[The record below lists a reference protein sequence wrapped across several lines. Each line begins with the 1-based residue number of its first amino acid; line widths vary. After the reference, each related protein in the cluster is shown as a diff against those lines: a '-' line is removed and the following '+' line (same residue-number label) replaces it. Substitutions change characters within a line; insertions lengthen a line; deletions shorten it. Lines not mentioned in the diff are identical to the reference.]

1 MSDNPLNLLKE
12 ELENDD
18 IQIKVNAIHRFPV
31 IMAVFP
37 PDKII
42 SEFIPYIQKIISTE
56 EDEVLLAISEELPRF
71 KSYLDG
77 KQMTAVLPLF
87 VSLLGCEETV
97 VRESTVEGLRKL
109 VPSFSEEQVQKD
121 LIPMVVNI
129 SNTEAFQLKVS
140 ACYLIRICYPKAGKE
155 KEKLVNLYFKLCDDD
170 TPIIKRT
177 AAKEFGP
184 LCLIIEKDTV
194 KSEMLNCYKKFMNE
208 SDTVRVTI
216 LPSIV
221 QLSKIFQEPE
231 LQKQHIQNINSA
243 SIDKSWRVRNELAN
257 LYPQFIDYFQNNP
270 NLDLV
275 QPICTLMKDSETEV
289 KASALKALNQVI
301 SKLPSDKVTSQIVP
315 TLRGL
320 NNESNKDTK
329 SNIGL
334 LFGPISRII
343 GYTGFNANL
352 GTMMDT
358 LMKDEN
364 AEVRLGV
371 AKSMYDI
378 FVSSDGSLL
387 SSVNSFL
394 GTMQKDAQYRIR
406 ECVYDTLAK
415 LGIKYGLEVF
425 KNNIE
430 GLYFNYLTDN
440 VASVREIGIKS
451 LSSLIK
457 QFGPNWVTSS
467 LIPKLQSHLSGQKIS
482 YLNRMCMIHSVCV
495 CAEFLDAKQNT
506 EFIVPILSKGL
517 KDKIPNVRFY
527 TIKLIEKLYKN
538 LDSSSK
544 TKLETSIKSLMSDE
558 DPDVKY
564 FASKFMGGET
574 PK

>member
-1 MSDNPLNLLKE
+1 
-12 ELENDD
+12 
-18 IQIKVNAIHRFPV
+18 
-31 IMAVFP
+31 MAVFP

-451 LSSLIK
+451 LSTLIK

-527 TIKLIEKLYKN
+527 TIKLIEKIYKN

>member
-1 MSDNPLNLLKE
+1 
-12 ELENDD
+12 
-18 IQIKVNAIHRFPV
+18 
-31 IMAVFP
+31 MAVFP

-544 TKLETSIKSLMSDE
+544 TKLEGSIKALMSDE

>member
-1 MSDNPLNLLKE
+1 
-12 ELENDD
+12 
-18 IQIKVNAIHRFPV
+18 
-31 IMAVFP
+31 MAVLQ

-71 KSYLDG
+71 KSVLDG

-87 VSLLGCEETV
+87 LSLLGCEETV

-109 VPSFSEEQVQKD
+109 VPSFTDEQVQKD

-129 SNTEAFQLKVS
+129 SNGEAFQFKVS

-231 LQKQHIQNINSA
+231 LQKLHIQNINSA

-289 KASALKALNQVI
+289 KASALKALNQII
-301 SKLPSDKVTSQIVP
+301 SKLPSDKVNTQIVP

-364 AEVRLGV
+364 ADVRLGV

-387 SSVNSFL
+387 SSINSFL

-430 GLYFNYLTDN
+430 GLFFNYLTDN

-457 QFGPNWVTSS
+457 QFGTSWVTSS

-495 CAEFLDAKQNT
+495 CAEYLDTKQNS
-506 EFIVPILSKGL
+506 EFIVPILAKGL

-527 TIKLIEKLYKN
+527 TIKLIEKIYKN

-544 TKLETSIKSLMSDE
+544 SKLEGGIKALISDE

-564 FASKFMGGET
+564 FASKFMGGDT

>member
-1 MSDNPLNLLKE
+1 
-12 ELENDD
+12 
-18 IQIKVNAIHRFPV
+18 
-31 IMAVFP
+31 MAVFP
-37 PDKII
+37 SDKII
-42 SEFIPYIQKIISTE
+42 SEFIPYIQKIINTE

-87 VSLLGCEETV
+87 LALLGCEETV

-109 VPSFSEEQVQKD
+109 VPSFTEEQVQKD

-129 SNTEAFQLKVS
+129 SNTEAFQWKVS

-231 LQKQHIQNINSA
+231 LQKLHIQNINAA

-301 SKLPSDKVTSQIVP
+301 SKLPADKVTSQIVP

-329 SNIGL
+329 ANIGL

-343 GYTGFNANL
+343 GYTSFNANL

-371 AKSMYDI
+371 AKSMYEI
-378 FVSSDGSLL
+378 FASSDGSLL
-387 SSVNSFL
+387 SSTNSFL

-430 GLYFNYLTDN
+430 GLFFNYLTDN

-457 QFGPNWVTSS
+457 QFGTTWVTSS

-482 YLNRMCMIHSVCV
+482 YLNRMCMLHSVCV
-495 CAEFLDAKQNT
+495 CAEYLDAKQNA
-506 EFIVPILSKGL
+506 EFIVPLLSKGL

-527 TIKLIEKLYKN
+527 TIKLIEKIFKN
-538 LDSSSK
+538 LDTTSK
-544 TKLETSIKSLMSDE
+544 SKLEGSIKTLLSDE

-564 FASKFMGGET
+564 FASKFMGSDT

>member
-1 MSDNPLNLLKE
+1 
-12 ELENDD
+12 
-18 IQIKVNAIHRFPV
+18 
-31 IMAVFP
+31 MAVFP
-37 PDKII
+37 ADKII
-42 SEFIPYIQKIISTE
+42 SEFIPYIQKIINTE

-87 VSLLGCEETV
+87 LALLGCEETV

-109 VPSFSEEQVQKD
+109 VPSFTEEQVQKD

-129 SNTEAFQLKVS
+129 SNTEAFQWKVS

-231 LQKQHIQNINSA
+231 LQKLHIQNINAA

-257 LYPQFIDYFQNNP
+257 LYPQFIDYFQNSP

-289 KASALKALNQVI
+289 KASALKALNQII
-301 SKLPSDKVTSQIVP
+301 SKLPSDKVNTQIVP

-387 SSVNSFL
+387 SSINSFL

-430 GLYFNYLTDN
+430 GLFFNYLTDN

-457 QFGPNWVTSS
+457 QFGTSWVTSS

-495 CAEFLDAKQNT
+495 CAEYLDTKQNS
-506 EFIVPILSKGL
+506 EFIVPILAKGL

-527 TIKLIEKLYKN
+527 TIKLIEKIYKN

-544 TKLETSIKSLMSDE
+544 SKLEGGIKSLISDE

-564 FASKFMGGET
+564 FASKFMGGDT

>member
-1 MSDNPLNLLKE
+1 
-12 ELENDD
+12 
-18 IQIKVNAIHRFPV
+18 
-31 IMAVFP
+31 MAVFP

-343 GYTGFNANL
+343 GYTSFNANL

>member
-1 MSDNPLNLLKE
+1 
-12 ELENDD
+12 
-18 IQIKVNAIHRFPV
+18 
-31 IMAVFP
+31 MAVLQ

-71 KSYLDG
+71 KSVLDG

-87 VSLLGCEETV
+87 LSLLGCEETV

-109 VPSFSEEQVQKD
+109 VPSFTDEQVQKD

-129 SNTEAFQLKVS
+129 SNGEAFQFKVS

-231 LQKQHIQNINSA
+231 LQKLHIQNINSA

-289 KASALKALNQVI
+289 KASALKALNQII
-301 SKLPSDKVTSQIVP
+301 SKLPSDKVNTQIVP

-364 AEVRLGV
+364 ADVRLGV

-387 SSVNSFL
+387 SSINSFL

-430 GLYFNYLTDN
+430 GLFFNYLTDN

-457 QFGPNWVTSS
+457 QFGTSWVTSS

-495 CAEFLDAKQNT
+495 CAEYLDTKQNA
-506 EFIVPILSKGL
+506 EFSVLILTKGF
-517 KDKIPNVRFY
+517 KDKIPNVKYY
-527 TIKLIEKLYKN
+527 TIKLIEKIYKN

-544 TKLETSIKSLMSDE
+544 TKLEAGIKALISDE

>member
-1 MSDNPLNLLKE
+1 M
-12 ELENDD
+12 
-18 IQIKVNAIHRFPV
+18 IMRVIPV
-31 IMAVFP
+31 
-37 PDKII
+37 DKII
-42 SEFIPYIQKIISTE
+42 SEFIPYMQKIISTE

-71 KSYLDG
+71 KSVLDG

-87 VSLLGCEETV
+87 LSLLGCEETV

-109 VPSFSEEQVQKD
+109 VPSFTDEQVQKD

-129 SNTEAFQLKVS
+129 SNGEAFQFKVS

-231 LQKQHIQNINSA
+231 LQKLHIQNINSA

-289 KASALKALNQVI
+289 KASALKALNQII
-301 SKLPSDKVTSQIVP
+301 SKLPSDKVNSQIVP

-364 AEVRLGV
+364 ADVRLGV

-387 SSVNSFL
+387 SSINSFL

-430 GLYFNYLTDN
+430 GLFFNYLTDN

-457 QFGPNWVTSS
+457 QFGTSWVTSS

-495 CAEFLDAKQNT
+495 CAEYLDTKQNA
-506 EFIVPILSKGL
+506 EFIVPILTKGL

-527 TIKLIEKLYKN
+527 TIKLIEKIYKN

-544 TKLETSIKSLMSDE
+544 TKLEGGIKALISDE

>member
-1 MSDNPLNLLKE
+1 
-12 ELENDD
+12 
-18 IQIKVNAIHRFPV
+18 
-31 IMAVFP
+31 MAVFP

-97 VRESTVEGLRKL
+97 VIESTVEGLRKL

>member
-1 MSDNPLNLLKE
+1 
-12 ELENDD
+12 
-18 IQIKVNAIHRFPV
+18 
-31 IMAVFP
+31 MAVFP
-37 PDKII
+37 ADKII
-42 SEFIPYIQKIISTE
+42 SEFIPYIQKIINTE

-87 VSLLGCEETV
+87 LALLGCEETV

-109 VPSFSEEQVQKD
+109 VPSFTEEQVQKD

-129 SNTEAFQLKVS
+129 SNTEAFQWKVS

-231 LQKQHIQNINSA
+231 LQKLHIQNINAA

-257 LYPQFIDYFQNNP
+257 LYPQFIDYFQNSP

-289 KASALKALNQVI
+289 KASALKALNQII
-301 SKLPSDKVTSQIVP
+301 SKLPSDKVNTQIVP

-387 SSVNSFL
+387 SSINSFL

-430 GLYFNYLTDN
+430 GLFFNYLTDN

-457 QFGPNWVTSS
+457 QFGTSWVTSS

-495 CAEFLDAKQNT
+495 CAEYLDTKQNS
-506 EFIVPILSKGL
+506 EFIVPILAKGL

-527 TIKLIEKLYKN
+527 TIKLIEKIYKN

-544 TKLETSIKSLMSDE
+544 SKLEGGIKALISDE

-564 FASKFMGGET
+564 FASKFMGGDT

>member
-1 MSDNPLNLLKE
+1 
-12 ELENDD
+12 
-18 IQIKVNAIHRFPV
+18 
-31 IMAVFP
+31 MAVFP
-37 PDKII
+37 PEKII
-42 SEFIPYIQKIISTE
+42 SEFIPYIQKIIPNE
-56 EDEVLLAISEELPRF
+56 EDEVLLAISEELPHF
-71 KSYLDG
+71 KSYLDS

-87 VSLLGCEETV
+87 QSLLGCEETV

-109 VPSFSEEQVQKD
+109 VPSLTDEQVQKD
-121 LIPMVVNI
+121 LVPMVLNI
-129 SNTEAFQLKVS
+129 SNMEAFQWKVS
-140 ACYLIRICYPKAGKE
+140 SCYLIRICYPQAGKE
-155 KEKLVNLYFKLCDDD
+155 KERLVNLYSKLCDDD

-184 LCLIIEKDTV
+184 LCLIIEKETV
-194 KSEMLNCYKKFMNE
+194 KSEMLNYYKKFMNE

-221 QLSKIFQEPE
+221 QLSKIFTDSES
-231 LQKQHIQNINSA
+231 QKLHIQNINAA
-243 SIDKSWRVRNELAN
+243 STDKSWRVRNELAN
-257 LYPQFIDYFQNNP
+257 LYPQFIDYFQNNS
-270 NLDLV
+270 NIDLV

-289 KASALKALNQVI
+289 KASALKALNAVI
-301 SKLPSDKVTSQIVP
+301 NKLPSDKVTSQIVP

-378 FVSSDGSLL
+378 FVSSEGSLL
-387 SSVNSFL
+387 SSINSFL
-394 GTMQKDAQYRIR
+394 GTMQKDSQYRIR
-406 ECVYDTLAK
+406 ECVYDTLAR
-415 LGIKYGLEVF
+415 LGLKYGLEVF

-430 GLYFNYLTDN
+430 GLFFNYLTDT

-451 LSSLIK
+451 LSSLIP
-457 QFGPNWVTSS
+457 QFGISWVTTG
-467 LIPKLQSHLSGQKIS
+467 LIPKLQSHLSTPKIS
-482 YLNRMCMIHSVCV
+482 YLNRMCMIHSVVV
-495 CAEFLDAKQNT
+495 CAEYLEPKQNAD
-506 EFIVPILSKGL
+506 FIVPILNKGL
-517 KDKIPNVRFY
+517 KDKIPNVKFY
-527 TIKLIEKLYKN
+527 TIKLIEKIYKN

-544 TKLETSIKSLMSDE
+544 SKLEGSIKALMTDE

-564 FASKFMGGET
+564 FATKFFDT

>member
-1 MSDNPLNLLKE
+1 
-12 ELENDD
+12 
-18 IQIKVNAIHRFPV
+18 
-31 IMAVFP
+31 MAVLQ

-71 KSYLDG
+71 KSVLDG

-87 VSLLGCEETV
+87 LSLLGCEETV

-109 VPSFSEEQVQKD
+109 VPSFTDEQVQKD

-129 SNTEAFQLKVS
+129 SNGEAFQFKVS

-231 LQKQHIQNINSA
+231 LQKLHIQNINSA
-243 SIDKSWRVRNELAN
+243 SIDKSWRVRNELAK

-289 KASALKALNQVI
+289 KASALKALNQII
-301 SKLPSDKVTSQIVP
+301 SKLPSDKVNTQIVP

-364 AEVRLGV
+364 ADVRLGV

-387 SSVNSFL
+387 SSINSFL

-430 GLYFNYLTDN
+430 GLFFNYLTDN

-457 QFGPNWVTSS
+457 QFGTSWVTSS

-495 CAEFLDAKQNT
+495 CAEYLDTKQNA
-506 EFIVPILSKGL
+506 EFIVPILTKGL

-527 TIKLIEKLYKN
+527 TIKLIEKIYKN

-544 TKLETSIKSLMSDE
+544 TKLEAGIKALISDE

>member
-1 MSDNPLNLLKE
+1 
-12 ELENDD
+12 
-18 IQIKVNAIHRFPV
+18 
-31 IMAVFP
+31 MAVFP

>member
-1 MSDNPLNLLKE
+1 
-12 ELENDD
+12 
-18 IQIKVNAIHRFPV
+18 
-31 IMAVFP
+31 MAVFP
-37 PDKII
+37 ADKII
-42 SEFIPYIQKIISTE
+42 SEFIPYIQKIINTE

-87 VSLLGCEETV
+87 LALLGCEETV

-109 VPSFSEEQVQKD
+109 VPSFTEEQVQKD

-129 SNTEAFQLKVS
+129 SNTEAFQWKVS

-231 LQKQHIQNINSA
+231 LQKLHIQNINAA

-301 SKLPSDKVTSQIVP
+301 AKLPADKVTSQIVP

-329 SNIGL
+329 ANIGL

-343 GYTGFNANL
+343 GYTSFNANL

-371 AKSMYDI
+371 AKSMYEI
-378 FVSSDGSLL
+378 FASSDGSLL
-387 SSVNSFL
+387 SSTNSFL

-430 GLYFNYLTDN
+430 GLFFNYLTDN

-457 QFGPNWVTSS
+457 QFGTTWVTSS

-482 YLNRMCMIHSVCV
+482 YLNRMCMLHSVCV
-495 CAEFLDAKQNT
+495 CAEYLDAKQNA
-506 EFIVPILSKGL
+506 EFIVPLLSKGL

-527 TIKLIEKLYKN
+527 TIKLIEKIFKN
-538 LDSSSK
+538 LDTTSK
-544 TKLETSIKSLMSDE
+544 SKLEGSIKTLLSDE

-564 FASKFMGGET
+564 FASKFMGSDT

>member
-1 MSDNPLNLLKE
+1 
-12 ELENDD
+12 
-18 IQIKVNAIHRFPV
+18 
-31 IMAVFP
+31 
-37 PDKII
+37 
-42 SEFIPYIQKIISTE
+42 
-56 EDEVLLAISEELPRF
+56 
-71 KSYLDG
+71 
-77 KQMTAVLPLF
+77 
-87 VSLLGCEETV
+87 
-97 VRESTVEGLRKL
+97 
-109 VPSFSEEQVQKD
+109 
-121 LIPMVVNI
+121 
-129 SNTEAFQLKVS
+129 
-140 ACYLIRICYPKAGKE
+140 LIRICYPKAGKE
-155 KEKLVNLYFKLCDDD
+155 KERLVNLYSKLCDDD

-184 LCLIIEKDTV
+184 LCLIIEKDVV
-194 KSEMLNCYKKFMNE
+194 KSEMLNYYKKFMNE

-216 LPSIV
+216 LPAIV
-221 QLSKIFQEPE
+221 QLSKI
-231 LQKQHIQNINSA
+231 LQDSESQKLHLQNINS
-243 SIDKSWRVRNELAN
+243 SSLDKSWRVRNELAN
-257 LYPQFIDYFQNNP
+257 LYPQFIDYYTNNS
-270 NLDLV
+270 NIDLV

-289 KASALKALNQVI
+289 KASALKALNAVI
-301 SKLPSDKVTSQIVP
+301 NKLPSDKVTSQIVP

-387 SSVNSFL
+387 SSINSFL
-394 GTMQKDAQYRIR
+394 GNMQKDVQYRIR
-406 ECVYDTLAK
+406 ECVYETLAK
-415 LGIKYGLEVF
+415 LGVKYGLEVF

-430 GLYFNYLTDN
+430 GLFFNYLTDN
-440 VASVREIGIKS
+440 VASVRDIGIKS
-451 LSSLIK
+451 LSLLIP
-457 QFGPNWVTSS
+457 QFGVSWVTSG
-467 LIPKLQSHLSGQKIS
+467 LIPKLQSHLSTPKIS

-495 CAEFLDAKQNT
+495 CAEYLDPKQNA
-506 EFIVPILSKGL
+506 EFVVPILNKGL
-517 KDKIPNVRFY
+517 KDKIPNVKFY
-527 TIKLIEKLYKN
+527 TIKLIEKLLKN

-544 TKLETSIKSLMSDE
+544 SKLEGTIKGLTSDE

-564 FASKFMGGET
+564 FATKFFET

>member
-1 MSDNPLNLLKE
+1 
-12 ELENDD
+12 
-18 IQIKVNAIHRFPV
+18 
-31 IMAVFP
+31 MAVFP
-37 PDKII
+37 PEKII
-42 SEFIPYIQKIISTE
+42 SEFIPYIQKIIHTE
-56 EDEVLLAISEELPRF
+56 EDEVLLAISEELPKF
-71 KSYLDG
+71 KTYLDA

-87 VSLLGCEETV
+87 VVLLGCEETV

-109 VPSFSEEQVQKD
+109 VPSFTEEQVQKD
-121 LIPMVVNI
+121 LIPMVLNI
-129 SNTEAFQLKVS
+129 SNIEAFQWKVS

-184 LCLIIEKDTV
+184 LCLIIEKETV

-221 QLSKIFQEPE
+221 QLSKIFQDPE
-231 LQKQHIQNINSA
+231 LQKLHIQNINNA
-243 SIDKSWRVRNELAN
+243 STDKSWRVRNELAN

-289 KASALKALNQVI
+289 KASALKALNQI
-301 SKLPSDKVTSQIVP
+301 IQKLPSDKVTSQIVP

-334 LFGPISRII
+334 LFGPIAQII
-343 GYTGFNANL
+343 GYTAFNANL

-378 FVSSDGSLL
+378 FDSSKGSLI

-406 ECVYDTLAK
+406 ECVYDTLAR
-415 LGIKYGLEVF
+415 LGINNGLDIF
-425 KNNIE
+425 KNHIE
-430 GLYFNYLTDN
+430 GLFFNYLTDN
-440 VASVREIGIKS
+440 VASVREVGIKS
-451 LSSLIK
+451 LSNLIK
-457 QFGPNWVTSS
+457 AFGPNWVTGS

-495 CAEFLDAKQNT
+495 CADYLDAKQNA
-506 EFIVPILSKGL
+506 EFIVPILTKGL
-517 KDKIPNVRFY
+517 KDKIPNVKFY
-527 TIKLIEKLYKN
+527 TIKLIEKIKDK

-544 TKLETSIKSLMSDE
+544 SKLDGNIKALMTDE

-564 FASKFMGGET
+564 FASKYMGET
-574 PK
+574 PTPK

>member
-1 MSDNPLNLLKE
+1 M
-12 ELENDD
+12 
-18 IQIKVNAIHRFPV
+18 
-31 IMAVFP
+31 
-37 PDKII
+37 
-42 SEFIPYIQKIISTE
+42 
-56 EDEVLLAISEELPRF
+56 LLAISEELPKF
-71 KSYLDG
+71 KSVLDA

-87 VSLLGCEETV
+87 LSLLGCEETV

-109 VPSFSEEQVQKD
+109 VPSFTDEQVQKD

-129 SNTEAFQLKVS
+129 SNGEAFQFKVS

-231 LQKQHIQNINSA
+231 LQKLHIQNINAA

-257 LYPQFIDYFQNNP
+257 LYPQFIDYFQNSP

-289 KASALKALNQVI
+289 KASALKALNQII
-301 SKLPSDKVTSQIVP
+301 SKLPSDKVNTQIVP

-343 GYTGFNANL
+343 GYTGFNANV

-364 AEVRLGV
+364 A
-371 AKSMYDI
+371 
-378 FVSSDGSLL
+378 
-387 SSVNSFL
+387 
-394 GTMQKDAQYRIR
+394 
-406 ECVYDTLAK
+406 
-415 LGIKYGLEVF
+415 
-425 KNNIE
+425 
-430 GLYFNYLTDN
+430 
-440 VASVREIGIKS
+440 
-451 LSSLIK
+451 
-457 QFGPNWVTSS
+457 
-467 LIPKLQSHLSGQKIS
+467 
-482 YLNRMCMIHSVCV
+482 
-495 CAEFLDAKQNT
+495 
-506 EFIVPILSKGL
+506 
-517 KDKIPNVRFY
+517 
-527 TIKLIEKLYKN
+527 
-538 LDSSSK
+538 
-544 TKLETSIKSLMSDE
+544 
-558 DPDVKY
+558 
-564 FASKFMGGET
+564 
-574 PK
+574 

>member
-1 MSDNPLNLLKE
+1 
-12 ELENDD
+12 
-18 IQIKVNAIHRFPV
+18 
-31 IMAVFP
+31 MAVFP

-42 SEFIPYIQKIISTE
+42 SEFIPYIQKIIHSE

-71 KSYLDG
+71 KTYLDG

-87 VSLLGCEETV
+87 VVLLGCEETV

-109 VPSFSEEQVQKD
+109 VPSFTEEQVQKD
-121 LIPMVVNI
+121 LIPMVLNI
-129 SNTEAFQLKVS
+129 SNIEAFQWKVS

-184 LCLIIEKDTV
+184 LCLIIEKETV

-221 QLSKIFQEPE
+221 QLSKIFQDPE
-231 LQKQHIQNINSA
+231 LQKLHIQNINSA
-243 SIDKSWRVRNELAN
+243 SVDKSWRVRNELAN

-301 SKLPSDKVTSQIVP
+301 SKLPADKVTSQIVP

-334 LFGPISRII
+334 LFGPIAHII
-343 GYTGFNANL
+343 GYPGFNANL

-371 AKSMYDI
+371 AKSMYEI
-378 FVSSDGSLL
+378 FVSGDTSLL

-406 ECVYDTLAK
+406 ECVYDTLAR
-415 LGIKYGLEVF
+415 LGIKYGLEIF

-430 GLYFNYLTDN
+430 GLFFNYLTDN

-457 QFGPNWVTSS
+457 QFGPNWVTGS

-495 CAEFLDAKQNT
+495 CAEFLDPKQNG
-506 EFIVPILSKGL
+506 EFIVPILTKGL
-517 KDKIPNVRFY
+517 KDKIPNVKFY
-527 TIKLIEKLYKN
+527 TIKLIEKIKDK

-544 TKLETSIKSLMSDE
+544 SKLDGNIKALMTDE

-564 FASKFMGGET
+564 FASKYMGDT

>member
-1 MSDNPLNLLKE
+1 
-12 ELENDD
+12 
-18 IQIKVNAIHRFPV
+18 
-31 IMAVFP
+31 MAVFP

-289 KASALKALNQVI
+289 KAPALKALNQVI

-527 TIKLIEKLYKN
+527 TIKLIEKIYKN

-544 TKLETSIKSLMSDE
+544 TKLEASIKSLMSDE

>member
-1 MSDNPLNLLKE
+1 
-12 ELENDD
+12 
-18 IQIKVNAIHRFPV
+18 
-31 IMAVFP
+31 MAVFP
-37 PDKII
+37 ADKII
-42 SEFIPYIQKIISTE
+42 SEFIPYIQKIINTE

-87 VSLLGCEETV
+87 LALLGCEETV

-109 VPSFSEEQVQKD
+109 VPSFTEEQVQKD
-121 LIPMVVNI
+121 LITMVVNI
-129 SNTEAFQLKVS
+129 SNTEAFQWKVS

-231 LQKQHIQNINSA
+231 LQKLHIQNINAA

-301 SKLPSDKVTSQIVP
+301 SKLPADKVTSQIVP

-329 SNIGL
+329 ANIGL

-343 GYTGFNANL
+343 GYTSFNANL

-371 AKSMYDI
+371 AKSMYEI
-378 FVSSDGSLL
+378 FASSDGSLL
-387 SSVNSFL
+387 SSTNSFL

-430 GLYFNYLTDN
+430 GLFFNYLTDN

-451 LSSLIK
+451 LSALIK
-457 QFGPNWVTSS
+457 QFGTSWITSS

-482 YLNRMCMIHSVCV
+482 YLNRMCMLHSICV
-495 CAEFLDAKQNT
+495 CAEYLDAKQNA

-527 TIKLIEKLYKN
+527 TIKLIEKIYKN
-538 LDSSSK
+538 LDTTSK
-544 TKLETSIKSLMSDE
+544 SKLEGSIKALLSDE

-564 FASKFMGGET
+564 FASKFLGSET

>member
-1 MSDNPLNLLKE
+1 
-12 ELENDD
+12 
-18 IQIKVNAIHRFPV
+18 
-31 IMAVFP
+31 MAVFP

-231 LQKQHIQNINSA
+231 LQK
-243 SIDKSWRVRNELAN
+243 RVRNELAN

-527 TIKLIEKLYKN
+527 TIKLIEKIYKN

>member
-1 MSDNPLNLLKE
+1 
-12 ELENDD
+12 
-18 IQIKVNAIHRFPV
+18 
-31 IMAVFP
+31 MAVLGP
-37 PDKII
+37 EKTI

-71 KSYLDG
+71 KTYLDA

-109 VPSFSEEQVQKD
+109 VPSFTEEQVQKD

-129 SNTEAFQLKVS
+129 SNTEAFQWKVS

-231 LQKQHIQNINSA
+231 LQKLHIQNINAA

-301 SKLPSDKVTSQIVP
+301 SKLPADKVTSQIVP

-343 GYTGFNANL
+343 GYTSFNANL

-371 AKSMYDI
+371 AKSMYEI
-378 FVSSDGSLL
+378 FASSDGSLL
-387 SSVNSFL
+387 SSTNSFL

-430 GLYFNYLTDN
+430 GLFFNYLTDN

-457 QFGPNWVTSS
+457 QFGTTWVTSS

-482 YLNRMCMIHSVCV
+482 YLNRMCMLHSVCV
-495 CAEFLDAKQNT
+495 CAEYLDAKQNA
-506 EFIVPILSKGL
+506 EFIVPLLSKGL

-527 TIKLIEKLYKN
+527 TIKLIEKIFKN
-538 LDSSSK
+538 LDTTSK
-544 TKLETSIKSLMSDE
+544 SKLEGSIKTLLSDE

-564 FASKFMGGET
+564 FASKFMGSDT

>member
-1 MSDNPLNLLKE
+1 MQV
-12 ELENDD
+12 
-18 IQIKVNAIHRFPV
+18 IPV
-31 IMAVFP
+31 
-37 PDKII
+37 DKII

-71 KSYLDG
+71 KSVLDG

-87 VSLLGCEETV
+87 LSLLGCEETV

-109 VPSFSEEQVQKD
+109 VPSFTDEQVQKD

-129 SNTEAFQLKVS
+129 SNGEAFQFKVS

-231 LQKQHIQNINSA
+231 LQKLHIQNINSA

-270 NLDLV
+270 NVDLV

-289 KASALKALNQVI
+289 KASALKALNQII
-301 SKLPSDKVTSQIVP
+301 SKLPSDKVNSQIVP

-343 GYTGFNANL
+343 VYTGFNANL

-364 AEVRLGV
+364 ADVRLGV

-387 SSVNSFL
+387 SSINSFL

-430 GLYFNYLTDN
+430 GLFFNYLTDN

-457 QFGPNWVTSS
+457 QFGTSWVTSS

-495 CAEFLDAKQNT
+495 CAEYLDTKQNA
-506 EFIVPILSKGL
+506 EFIVPILTKGL

-527 TIKLIEKLYKN
+527 TIKLIEKIYKN

-544 TKLETSIKSLMSDE
+544 TKLEGGIKALISDE

>member
-1 MSDNPLNLLKE
+1 MQV
-12 ELENDD
+12 
-18 IQIKVNAIHRFPV
+18 IPV
-31 IMAVFP
+31 
-37 PDKII
+37 DKII

-71 KSYLDG
+71 KSVLDG

-87 VSLLGCEETV
+87 LSLLGCEETV
-97 VRESTVEGLRKL
+97 VRESTVQGLRKL
-109 VPSFSEEQVQKD
+109 VPSFTDEQVQKD

-129 SNTEAFQLKVS
+129 SNGEAFQFKVS

-231 LQKQHIQNINSA
+231 LQKLHIQNINSA

-270 NLDLV
+270 NVDLV

-289 KASALKALNQVI
+289 KASALKALNQII
-301 SKLPSDKVTSQIVP
+301 SKLPSDKVNSQIVP

-364 AEVRLGV
+364 ADVRLGV

-387 SSVNSFL
+387 SSINSFL

-430 GLYFNYLTDN
+430 GLFFNYLTDN

-457 QFGPNWVTSS
+457 QFGTSWVTSS

-495 CAEFLDAKQNT
+495 CAEYLDTKQNA
-506 EFIVPILSKGL
+506 EFIVPILTKGL

-527 TIKLIEKLYKN
+527 TIKLIEKIYKN

-544 TKLETSIKSLMSDE
+544 TKLEGGIKALISDE

>member
-1 MSDNPLNLLKE
+1 
-12 ELENDD
+12 
-18 IQIKVNAIHRFPV
+18 
-31 IMAVFP
+31 MAVFP
-37 PDKII
+37 ADKII
-42 SEFIPYIQKIISTE
+42 SEFIPYIQKIINTE

-87 VSLLGCEETV
+87 LALLGCEETV

-109 VPSFSEEQVQKD
+109 VPSFTEEQVQKD

-129 SNTEAFQLKVS
+129 SNTEAFQWKVS

-231 LQKQHIQNINSA
+231 LQKLHIQNINAA

-301 SKLPSDKVTSQIVP
+301 SKLPADKVTSQIVP

-343 GYTGFNANL
+343 GYTSFNANL

-371 AKSMYDI
+371 AKSMYEI
-378 FVSSDGSLL
+378 FASSDGSLL
-387 SSVNSFL
+387 SSTNSFL

-430 GLYFNYLTDN
+430 GLFFNYLTDN

-457 QFGPNWVTSS
+457 QFGTTWVTSS

-482 YLNRMCMIHSVCV
+482 YLNRMCMLHSVCV
-495 CAEFLDAKQNT
+495 CAEYLDAKQNA
-506 EFIVPILSKGL
+506 EFIVPLLSKGL

-527 TIKLIEKLYKN
+527 TIKLIEKIFKN
-538 LDSSSK
+538 LDTTSK
-544 TKLETSIKSLMSDE
+544 SKLEGSIKTLLSDE

-564 FASKFMGGET
+564 FASKFMGSDT

>member
-1 MSDNPLNLLKE
+1 
-12 ELENDD
+12 
-18 IQIKVNAIHRFPV
+18 
-31 IMAVFP
+31 MAVFP

-544 TKLETSIKSLMSDE
+544 TKLEASIKSLMSDE

-564 FASKFMGGET
+564 FASKFMGGDT